1 MVVYAGRCGKI
12 LNNIKCLSDK
22 PECKLCSA
30 NIGYGLIK
38 PKTITWLDKLKQK
51 FKL

>member
-12 LNNIKCLSDK
+12 LVNRKCSSTK

-30 NIGYGLIK
+30 NIDYKRIK
-38 PKTITWLDKLKQK
+38 INNLNWLDKLKQK